1 MNFGVFMKRNI
12 KAVIEFDGSHYRGFQ
27 RQKKWNTTVQGVLEQ
42 AIRHTLREK
51 IKIYGCSR
59 TDAGVHACNYTI
71 SFNTENPIPGE
82 NLRYVTNKK
91 LPLSIY
97 IKSMEDAEA
106 EFHARHLAK
115 KKYYIYKVLQGNRPE
130 VFEHNYKY
138 YFPQEL
144 DIDKMKLALAEF
156 VGKKDFRAFS
166 SKNTDTTDFRR
177 TVHEVYLTQVGNEI
191 WFHFIGR
198 GFLYNMLRIIV
209 GTVLEVGTG
218 KKDIDTIKKAL
229 ETGDRNLRSKKA
241 PAGGLYLKEVYY

>member
-1 MNFGVFMKRNI
+1 MKRNI
-12 KAVIEFDGSHYRGFQ
+12 RAVIEFDGSSYQGFQ
-27 RQKKWNTTVQGVLEQ
+27 KQKHWRTTVQGVLEQ
-42 AIRHTLREK
+42 TIKHTLNEK

-71 SFNTENPIPGE
+71 NFEMNNPIPAE

-97 IKSMEDAEA
+97 IKSMEDADLK
-106 EFHARHLAK
+106 FHARHLAQK
-115 KKYYIYKVLQGNRPE
+115 KHYIYKILRGERPQ

-138 YFPQEL
+138 YFPEDL
-144 DIDKMKLALAEF
+144 DIEKIKLALKEF

-166 SKNTDTTDFRR
+166 TKNTDTTDFRR
-177 TVHEVYLTQVGNEI
+177 TVHEVYITEIGNEI

-198 GFLYNMLRIIV
+198 GFVYNMIRIIV
-209 GTVLEVGTG
+209 GTVLDVGTG
-218 KKDIDTIKKAL
+218 KKDIDIIKKAL

-241 PAGGLYLKEVYY
+241 PAGGLYLMEVYY